1 LDFWRNPWKKGWEVN
16 LATKKR
22 KLVVVGCGKLGAPLI
37 ACLANVGHSVV
48 GVDLNKELIQNLDA
62 GIVTWN
68 EPGLEQLLTMHKEN
82 MRFQSTYQ
90 GAFEGS
96 EATFVIVPTPSIESG
111 EFSNRYVIDAVTK
124 IGYELSNSLKSQHL
138 VVIVSTVMPGS
149 TQGEIKHALQS
160 AAGGVSG
167 LINICYSPEFIAL
180 GTVIKNMQFPD
191 MVLIGEE
198 EKDSGDLLAEISLS
212 VAKNKPSVMRL
223 SISEAEICKIA
234 INSFVTT
241 KISFSNQ
248 ISEICENTPGASA
261 QRVLQAI
268 GADSRIGRSYLSAG
282 TGYGGP
288 CFPRDNRAFHKYA
301 RSLGVD
307 ADLSMATD
315 AINVRQGNR
324 IIRIIEGELP
334 PASKILVV
342 GLSYKPDTDVTE
354 ESPALAFIANAQR
367 AGYTV
372 DAVDDHVQNLQTDQK
387 IQIFTSESL
396 PKSNYSAAILFVPS
410 GNYTNIPLQLSSET
424 KLIDLWGL
432 WENSQNHDY
441 IRLGD
446 FFEVK

>member
-1 LDFWRNPWKKGWEVN
+1 MLI
-16 LATKKR
+16 KKR
-22 KLVVVGCGKLGAPLI
+22 RLVVVGCGKLGAPLI

-48 GVDLNKELIQNLDA
+48 GVDLNKELIHNLDS

-68 EPGLEQLLTMHKEN
+68 EPGLEELLAAHKEN
-82 MRFQSTYQ
+82 MKFQSFYQ
-90 GAFEGS
+90 GAFENA
-96 EATFVIVPTPSIESG
+96 EATFVIVPTPSVESG
-111 EFSNRYVIDAVTK
+111 EFSNRFVIDAVTK
-124 IGYELSNSLKSQHL
+124 VGHELSSSLKSHHL

-149 TQGEIKHALQS
+149 TQGEIKKALHR
-160 AAGGVSG
+160 AAGEVSG

-191 MVLIGEE
+191 LVLIGEE
-198 EKDSGDLLAEISLS
+198 ERDSGDLLAEISLS
-212 VAKNKPSVMRL
+212 IVKNKPSVMRL
-223 SISEAEICKIA
+223 NISEAEICKIA

-261 QRVLQAI
+261 QRVLLAI
-268 GADSRIGRSYLSAG
+268 GADSRIGQSYLSAG

-301 RSLGVD
+301 KSVGVD

-324 IIRIIEGELP
+324 IVRIIKERLAPG
-334 PASKILVV
+334 SKILVV

-354 ESPALAFIANAQR
+354 ESPALVFIQEALN
-367 AGYTV
+367 AGYEV
-372 DAVDDHVQNLQTDQK
+372 DAVDDYVHKLQTNRE
-387 IQIFTSESL
+387 IEIFTPGSL
-396 PKSNYSAAILFVPS
+396 TKSNYSAAILFVPS
-410 GNYTNIPLQLSSET
+410 VNYTQIPSLMSSET

-441 IRLGD
+441 LRLGD
-446 FFEVK
+446 FFDAK